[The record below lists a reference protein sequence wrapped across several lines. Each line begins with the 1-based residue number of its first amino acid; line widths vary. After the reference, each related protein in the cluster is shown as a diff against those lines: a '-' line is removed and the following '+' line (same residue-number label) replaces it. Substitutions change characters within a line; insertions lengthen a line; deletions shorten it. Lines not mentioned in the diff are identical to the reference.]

1 MYAFGAFDSETC
13 FAGPLVSTLRNL
25 VAHGP
30 LWYNA
35 PASAK
40 AHFQYIADVA
50 QSAEQPPCKRQ
61 VTGSIP
67 VVGSILVG

>member
-1 MYAFGAFDSETC
+1 MKIDRSDPDNL
-13 FAGPLVSTLRNL
+13 AGE
-25 VAHGP
+25 VA

-40 AHFQYIADVA
+40 ARFQLIADVA
-50 QSAEQPPCKRQ
+50 QSAEQPLCKRQ

-67 VVGSILVG
+67 VVGSSKS